1 MENPRKMIFNEL
13 ADTWDEHSNL
23 TSERKETI
31 NNVLNHSSILQNDR
45 ILDVGCGTGILIP
58 FLLYRL
64 GPLGEVI
71 AIDLAEN
78 MINIAREKFTDN
90 RVSFVAGDILTK
102 AFPHNSFDKIF
113 VFSTFPHFDD
123 KEGYL
128 KVFYT
133 ILKRFGILTIFHVAS
148 SIEINNYHQKLESEV
163 LKEDY
168 LPSINEMVE
177 FTRGSKWK
185 VISAVDKTNLYQ
197 FQVMKDE

>member
-1 MENPRKMIFNEL
+1 MENPRKKIFNNL
-13 ADTWDEHSNL
+13 AETWDEHSIL
-23 TSERKETI
+23 TTEKQKTVNDI
-31 NNVLNHSSILQNDR
+31 LNHSSILLNDR

-58 FLLYRL
+58 YLLYRL
-64 GPLGEVI
+64 GTKGEI
-71 AIDLAEN
+71 IGIDLAEN
-78 MINIAREKFTDN
+78 MIKIARSKFNDK
-90 RVSFVAGDILTK
+90 RVSFIAGDILVK

-123 KEGYL
+123 KEKYF

-148 SIEINNYHQKLESEV
+148 SIDINNYHQKLETEE
-163 LKEDY
+163 LKKDY

-185 VISAVDKTNLYQ
+185 VIAAEDKTDLYQ
-197 FQVMKDE
+197 FQVMKEQ